1 MSGSGTNPTHSR
13 NTPEGVVAGSDI
25 LLQIDRIDRYIH
37 IRESLGLFAIRVSRS
52 ERSDV
57 GNNLTWLLGK
67 TAVGAKKN
75 QTHGKMIIKYRI
87 LKTPYRAIDLRISG
101 GTILIHY
108 TSAFLLEKNA

>member
-37 IRESLGLFAIRVSRS
+37 IRESLGLFAIRVSRP

-57 GNNLTWLLGK
+57 GNNLTWLLGN
-67 TAVGAKKN
+67 TAVGAKKKSN
-75 QTHGKMIIKYRI
+75 ARKDDHQ
-87 LKTPYRAIDLRISG
+87 IS
-101 GTILIHY
+101 Y
-108 TSAFLLEKNA
+108 T